1 MTEKLYPCSACLG
14 EFPLSEFSKRDSKKC
29 KNCRNEVNRKWRE
42 QNPERAR
49 ENNRLSAQ
57 KYREANRQKVN
68 EGHKEYRKR
77 NHETLLIY
85 YRERNEKRK
94 LQRST
99 PLC

>member
-1 MTEKLYPCSACLG
+1 MEKLFKCSSCHG
-14 EFPLSEFSKRDSKKC
+14 EFPLSDFSKRDSKKC
-29 KNCRNEVNRKWRE
+29 KKCRNEINRKWRE

-49 ENNRLSAQ
+49 ELNRLSAQ
-57 KYREANRQKVN
+57 KYREANREKVN

-85 YRERNEKRK
+85 YRQKNEKRK